1 MINYGEWKFYKNDSA
16 KDKVQDLN
24 LKQLKLKVNDA
35 QKNMKKY
42 FKKF

>member
-1 MINYGEWKFYKNDSA
+1 MINYGGRKFYKNVSA

>member
-1 MINYGEWKFYKNDSA
+1 MINYGERKFYKNVSA
-16 KDKVQDLN
+16 KYKVQDLN

-42 FKKF
+42 F